1 MKPPEICK
9 YCGGIVRLIPAS
21 AVYGD
26 ATQRLGLAHEFV
38 YQCQNC
44 NARVGCHKGT
54 TRPLGDV
61 ANEGLRLKRM
71 ETHRVFDTFWKRR
84 HMTRSN
90 AYKWLSEQLDIPREE
105 VHIGGFEMDT
115 CEKLIRLCREYENQS
130 YKDKQA
136 KKENQNEQSVRTPPI
151 QLF

>member
-44 NARVGCHKGT
+44 NARVGCQKGT

-61 ANEGLRLKRM
+61 ANEVLRLKRM

-130 YKDKQA
+130 YKDKQT

>member
-61 ANEGLRLKRM
+61 ANEVLRLKRM
-71 ETHRVFDTFWKRR
+71 EIHRVFDTFWKRR